1 MIVDYKRTLQLL
13 LNISMAK
20 VTNYDWQSL
29 VTNNILVE
37 SRGLKA
43 LGPYITPGW
52 KRAFTYLTEI
62 KAMTTP
68 Q

>member
-13 LNISMAK
+13 SSISMAE
-20 VTNYDWQSL
+20 VANYDWQSL

-43 LGPYITPGW
+43 LGPYISNHH
-52 KRAFTYLTEI
+52 
-62 KAMTTP
+62 
-68 Q
+68 